1 MCGTGPASIES
12 VVKIVQPPYSAQEG
26 QTDFLWL
33 SLAKRSYVVDI
44 IGNAEERQLS
54 SSAKPLSTFFK
65 LHLAKDVRV
74 ESKALPASKFILKC
88 VILVQKVQVS
98 GPILIILLDDAHMA
112 LAVEMR
118 VIVVL

>member
-65 LHLAKDVRV
+65 LHLAKDVRI
-74 ESKALPASKFILKC
+74 ESKVMPASNFI
-88 VILVQKVQVS
+88 
-98 GPILIILLDDAHMA
+98 
-112 LAVEMR
+112 
-118 VIVVL
+118 